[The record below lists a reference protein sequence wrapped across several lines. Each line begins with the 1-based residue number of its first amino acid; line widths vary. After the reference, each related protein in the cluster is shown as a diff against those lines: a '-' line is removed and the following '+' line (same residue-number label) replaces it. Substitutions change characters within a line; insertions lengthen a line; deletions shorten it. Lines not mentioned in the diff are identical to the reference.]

1 MDVTAVALWFLDEWF
16 IPEIVNLTQIVFQ
29 NTRLKFWDYQRQPVS
44 SSWMCAEEDSA
55 EPGTSSSSS
64 GAQFWGFSGSG
75 GNKRGEGGSGGG
87 GDDDD
92 ERMEE
97 GGGGG
102 GNAPEGE
109 PPKYKAVD
117 RQTLLERARRI
128 VIRFFEGDEV
138 GAHDELMVWRREVG
152 SVVDT
157 LPYGEIINQ
166 LIREGDTDA
175 YRVRKVQERILFL
188 ILEMRDERHGFDLG
202 PIAQGNL
209 SNIQDVIDHEV
220 RRGSRI
226 RHLLSSP
233 DQERDDVPQQ
243 KRWAPRP
250 RL

>member
-16 IPEIVNLTQIVFQ
+16 IPEIVNLTQIVFR

-55 EPGTSSSSS
+55 EPGTSSS
-64 GAQFWGFSGSG
+64 GAQFWGF
-75 GNKRGEGGSGGG
+75 GGSGGKG
-87 GDDDD
+87 GGREDRRGDDDDD

-102 GNAPEGE
+102 NAPENKPE
-109 PPKYKAVD
+109 ERKPID
-117 RQTLLERARRI
+117 RQVLLERARRI

-138 GAHDELMVWRREVG
+138 GAHDELMIWRREVG

-202 PIAQGNL
+202 PIAQGSL

-226 RHLLSSP
+226 RHLLSRP
-233 DQERDDVPQQ
+233 DRERHDVPQQ

>member
-44 SSWMCAEEDSA
+44 SSWMCADEDSG

-64 GAQFWGFSGSG
+64 GAGFWRFGGSG

-87 GDDDD
+87 DDD

-97 GGGGG
+97 GGGGGG

-138 GAHDELMVWRREVG
+138 GAHDELM
-152 SVVDT
+152 
-157 LPYGEIINQ
+157 
-166 LIREGDTDA
+166 
-175 YRVRKVQERILFL
+175 KVQERILFL

-233 DQERDDVPQQ
+233 DHERDDVPQQ